1 MPNHAHVT
9 LAGHL
14 GKDPEKR
21 YLPSGESVTSFSL
34 ATNRKRKDSDVTTW
48 WRCTCWGRRGEA
60 IAQYLRKGDP
70 ILVTGEVCN
79 RPWTDNDGNQRLSL
93 DVEVRDFSFLGSKD
107 AAQSHQS
114 GAQGGFA
121 SPPEQRAAVTQNA
134 AQGAYSAPPSGAVVT
149 DGAGDDFDPGVD
161 IPF

>member
-1 MPNHAHVT
+1 MPNHAQAT

-14 GKDPEKR
+14 GQDPVTR
-21 YLPSGESVTSFSL
+21 TTQMGESVTSFSL
-34 ATNRKRKDSDVTTW
+34 ATNRKRRDESITTW
-48 WRCTCWGRRGEA
+48 WRCTCWGKRGEV

-79 RPWTDNDGNQRLSL
+79 RPWTDQDGSQRMSL

-107 AAQSHQS
+107 AAQSAQDARGGVPQS
-114 GAQGGFA
+114 GRANHAAGAPNATQGNLGA
-121 SPPEQRAAVTQNA
+121 SQAEH
-134 AQGAYSAPPSGAVVT
+134 G
-149 DGAGDDFDPGVD
+149 FDPEED